1 MNKEWSEQ
9 NKRMQSLIKKAD
21 TFNEGKDVLFEL
33 RNDLMNTA
41 ENINIIGAFCGV
53 RDVEELTE
61 EALYRKYNIHQA
73 DVMALFGGT
82 ILCGGD
88 VMAEAMREN
97 VAKTYIIVGGFGHTT
112 STLQETMKAL
122 FPDVDAYNMQEA
134 ELFNIYLNRKFGL
147 SADYLETASTNCGN
161 NITNLLELLEKNNIP
176 CKSIILSQ
184 DATMQRRMS
193 AVMRK
198 YRPELQIINYATY
211 RAEVVRKN
219 GDISFSSDIKGMWD
233 MDRYISL
240 IMGEIPRLM
249 DDEKGYGPRGK
260 GYIAH
265 EDIPPDVRKAFDE
278 LLEQYEVR
286 KANPEFSS

>member
-1 MNKEWSEQ
+1 
-9 NKRMQSLIKKAD
+9 
-21 TFNEGKDVLFEL
+21 
-33 RNDLMNTA
+33 MNTA

-53 RDVEELTE
+53 RNVEELTE